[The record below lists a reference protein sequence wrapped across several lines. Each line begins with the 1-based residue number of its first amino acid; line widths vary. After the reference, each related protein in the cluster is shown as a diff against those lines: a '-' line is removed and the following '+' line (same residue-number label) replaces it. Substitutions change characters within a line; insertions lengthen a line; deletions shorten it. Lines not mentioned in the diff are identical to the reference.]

1 MLMWQLRRA
10 TARFH
15 RQNENIFKN
24 GEHDAVTS
32 FLKTLF
38 HFFPWKMKRSARVR
52 VANKHNHKVN
62 YTHIHCVYVCWWGVS
77 DPNNV
82 FVIFF
87 QHEIHH
93 VPLVFLGNRFLKHRT
108 VAWRIRGPFQHLI
121 MGTANAVSAESRSSC
136 QISGK
141 MRIHRATSIAGN
153 SIYMHKLWMPP
164 P

>member
-24 GEHDAVTS
+24 DEHDAVTS
-32 FLKTLF
+32 VFQNAF
-38 HFFPWKMKRSARVR
+38 SFFPWKMKRSTRAR
-52 VANKHNHKVN
+52 VANKYNHKVN

-87 QHEIHH
+87 QHEINHA
-93 VPLVFLGNRFLKHRT
+93 PLVFHGTDFWST
-108 VAWRIRGPFQHLI
+108 VPL
-121 MGTANAVSAESRSSC
+121 
-136 QISGK
+136 
-141 MRIHRATSIAGN
+141 HRACADAAGLPTVIDTRYHSDPN
-153 SIYMHKLWMPP
+153 NDYYYRGGPENERLNQWMKSV
-164 P
+164 

>member
-24 GEHDAVTS
+24 DEHDAVTS
-32 FLKTLF
+32 VFQNAF
-38 HFFPWKMKRSARVR
+38 SFFPWKMKRSTRAR
-52 VANKHNHKVN
+52 VANKYNHKVN
-62 YTHIHCVYVCWWGVS
+62 YTHMHCVYVCWWCGS

-87 QHEIHH
+87 QHEINH

-108 VAWRIRGPFQHLI
+108 VALTDSWTVSTPNHGCGLCIRFNLTVQYLFYAYWYAYKSSTDLPCRIPGYPVL
-121 MGTANAVSAESRSSC
+121 
-136 QISGK
+136 
-141 MRIHRATSIAGN
+141 
-153 SIYMHKLWMPP
+153 
-164 P
+164 